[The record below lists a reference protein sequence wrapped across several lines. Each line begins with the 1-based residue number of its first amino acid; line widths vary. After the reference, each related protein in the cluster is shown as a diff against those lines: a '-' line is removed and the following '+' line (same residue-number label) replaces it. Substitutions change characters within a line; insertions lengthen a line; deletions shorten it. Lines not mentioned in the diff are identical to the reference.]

1 MKFENQYSLPNQWLH
16 RLSFA
21 TTGAQV
27 GLADIESSLF
37 KKQLEPVICERPVF
51 VTALPRAGTTL
62 LLNLLVGTGEFASHT
77 YRDMPFVLCPMLW
90 QRFASIFGTESIA
103 RERAHGDGVSI
114 SLDSPEALEEII
126 WQQFWSGH
134 YEQDRI
140 KPWKQ
145 GKNEQFRAFFID
157 HMRKIIALRSPEEPA
172 RYASKNNMNIARLR
186 ALKNLAPDCALIV
199 PFRDPLQHASS
210 LLRQHRGF
218 IRMHAEDRFAHR
230 YMSGTGHFDFGEN
243 LRPINFGNWLHDA
256 NYPDAMTLGFW
267 LEYWV
272 ATYGHVL
279 ANHAKAANLLSFE
292 ELVSQPER
300 TLERIEQTLKL
311 TTPQALSR
319 QASDLRAV
327 TEHRVDTADV
337 SDQLLSKAKSIHWS
351 LLEASHC

>member
-1 MKFENQYSLPNQWLH
+1 MRFENQYSLPNQWLH

-21 TTGAQV
+21 TTVAQV
-27 GLADIESSLF
+27 GLADIESRLF
-37 KKQLEPVICERPVF
+37 KKQLEPVVCERPVF

-62 LLNLLVGTGEFASHT
+62 LINLLVGTGEFASHT

-103 RERAHGDGVSI
+103 RERAHGDGVSV

-126 WQQFWSGH
+126 WQPFWGGH

-145 GKNEQFRAFFID
+145 GKNELFRAFFIN
-157 HMRKIIALRSPEEPA
+157 HMRKIIALRSPEGSA

-186 ALKNLAPDCALIV
+186 ALKNLAPDCVLIV
-199 PFRDPLQHASS
+199 PFREPLQHASS
-210 LLRQHRGF
+210 LLHQHRGF
-218 IRMHAEDRFAHR
+218 FQMHASDHFAQR

-243 LRPINFGNWLHDA
+243 LRPINFGNWLNDA
-256 NYPDAMTLGFW
+256 QYPDAMTLGFW

-272 ATYGHVL
+272 ATYSHVL
-279 ANHAKAANLLSFE
+279 NNHAETANLLSFE
-292 ELVSQPER
+292 ELVSQPKR

-311 TTPQALSR
+311 TTPQALTR

-327 TEHRVDTADV
+327 TEHPVDISGV
-337 SDQLLSKAKSIHWS
+337 SGELLSEANDIHLS
-351 LLEASHC
+351 LLEASHN

>member
-1 MKFENQYSLPNQWLH
+1 MRFENQYSLPNQWLH

-21 TTGAQV
+21 TTVAQV
-27 GLADIESSLF
+27 GLADIESRLF
-37 KKQLEPVICERPVF
+37 KKQLEPVVCERPVF

-62 LLNLLVGTGEFASHT
+62 LINLLVGTGEFASHT

-103 RERAHGDGVSI
+103 RERAHGDGVSV

-126 WQQFWSGH
+126 WQPFWGGH

-145 GKNEQFRAFFID
+145 GKNELFRAFFIN
-157 HMRKIIALRSPEEPA
+157 HMRKIIALRSPEGSA

-186 ALKNLAPDCALIV
+186 ALKNLAPDCVLIV
-199 PFRDPLQHASS
+199 PFREPLQHASS
-210 LLRQHRGF
+210 LLHQHRGF
-218 IRMHAEDRFAHR
+218 FQMHGSDHFAQR

-243 LRPINFGNWLHDA
+243 LRPINFGNWLNDA
-256 NYPDAMTLGFW
+256 QYPDAMTLGFW

-272 ATYGHVL
+272 ATYSHVL
-279 ANHAKAANLLSFE
+279 NNHAETANLLSFE
-292 ELVSQPER
+292 ELVSQPKR

-311 TTPQALSR
+311 TTPQALTR

-327 TEHRVDTADV
+327 TEHPVDISGV
-337 SDQLLSKAKSIHWS
+337 SGELLSEANDIHLS
-351 LLEASHC
+351 LLEASHN

>member
-1 MKFENQYSLPNQWLH
+1 MRFENQYSLPNQWLH

-21 TTGAQV
+21 TTVAQV
-27 GLADIESSLF
+27 GLADIESRLF
-37 KKQLEPVICERPVF
+37 KKQLEPVVCERPVF

-103 RERAHGDGVSI
+103 RERAHGDGVSV

-126 WQQFWSGH
+126 WQPFWGGH
-134 YEQDRI
+134 YEQGRI

-145 GKNEQFRAFFID
+145 GKNELFRAFFIN
-157 HMRKIIALRSPEEPA
+157 HMRKIIALRSPEGSA

-186 ALKNLAPDCALIV
+186 ALKNLAPDCVLIV
-199 PFRDPLQHASS
+199 PFREPLQHASS
-210 LLRQHRGF
+210 LLHQHRGF
-218 IRMHAEDRFAHR
+218 FQMHASDHFAQR

-243 LRPINFGNWLHDA
+243 LRPINFGNWLNDA
-256 NYPDAMTLGFW
+256 QYPDAMTLGFW

-272 ATYGHVL
+272 ATYSHVL
-279 ANHAKAANLLSFE
+279 NNHAETANLLSFE
-292 ELVSQPER
+292 ELVSQPKR

-311 TTPQALSR
+311 TTPQALTR

-327 TEHRVDTADV
+327 TEHPVDISGV
-337 SDQLLSKAKSIHWS
+337 SGELLSEANDIHLS
-351 LLEASHC
+351 LLEASHN

>member
-1 MKFENQYSLPNQWLH
+1 MRFENQYSLPNQWLH

-21 TTGAQV
+21 TTVAQV
-27 GLADIESSLF
+27 GLADIESRLF
-37 KKQLEPVICERPVF
+37 KKQLEPVVCERPVF

-103 RERAHGDGVSI
+103 RERAHGDGVSV

-126 WQQFWSGH
+126 WQPFWGGH

-145 GKNEQFRAFFID
+145 GKNELFRAFFIN
-157 HMRKIIALRSPEEPA
+157 HMRKIIALRSPEGSA

-186 ALKNLAPDCALIV
+186 ALKNLAPDCVLIV
-199 PFRDPLQHASS
+199 PFREPLQHASS
-210 LLRQHRGF
+210 LLHQHRGF
-218 IRMHAEDRFAHR
+218 FQMHGSDHFAQR

-243 LRPINFGNWLHDA
+243 LRPINFGNWLNDA
-256 NYPDAMTLGFW
+256 QYPDAMTLGFW

-272 ATYGHVL
+272 ATYSHVL
-279 ANHAKAANLLSFE
+279 NNHAETANLLSFE
-292 ELVSQPER
+292 ELVSQPKR

-311 TTPQALSR
+311 TTPQALTR

-327 TEHRVDTADV
+327 TEHPVDISGV
-337 SDQLLSKAKSIHWS
+337 SGELLSEANDIHLS
-351 LLEASHC
+351 LLEASHN